1 MIKRLNFTGRR
12 RIPRHRVEIRLH
24 TGPPRTFDATIDLQG
39 LELLPHAAVYLEAT
53 CAGSALVQR
62 FRFGEVEH
70 IRPPDD
76 RALHQLEGENVF
88 FTLKVVDR
96 TERFGRILA
105 IAERIR
111 PEASGDQPQAG
122 RRGLLAVQPWK
133 LGQQLWKLEVRE
145 FGPCLL
151 VNEDVPGLA
160 DRVYSDPRFYAA
172 VFPAVLRQCLQA
184 ALADNADP
192 EEDDDRWAV
201 LWLRFGRGLH
211 PDREGPPSPDDP
223 VEERDAW
230 LDAVVEA
237 FCERHELTDR
247 YRRLAASEEA
257 EP

>member
-12 RIPRHRVEIRLH
+12 RIPKQRVKIQLRA
-24 TGPPRTFDATIDLQG
+24 GPPRTFDAAIDLQG
-39 LELLPHAAVYLEAT
+39 LQFLPHAAVYLEAT
-53 CAGSALVQR
+53 CAGSARVQR
-62 FRFGEVEH
+62 FDFGEVGH
-70 IRPPDD
+70 IRPPVD

-96 TERFGRILA
+96 TEQFGRILGV
-105 IAERIR
+105 AEHIR
-111 PEASGDQPQAG
+111 PEPSSDQPQAG
-122 RRGLLAVQPWK
+122 RRGILPVQPWK
-133 LGQQLWKLEVRE
+133 LGQQLWKVEFRE

-151 VNEDVPGLA
+151 VNKDVPGLA
-160 DRVYSDPRFYAA
+160 DRVYSDPRLCAT
-172 VFPAVLRQCLQA
+172 VFPAALRQCLQA

-211 PDREGPPSPDDP
+211 PDREPPPKPDEP
-223 VEERDAW
+223 EERDAW

-237 FCERHELTDR
+237 FCERHELKDR
-247 YRRLAASEEA
+247 YLRLAASEEA